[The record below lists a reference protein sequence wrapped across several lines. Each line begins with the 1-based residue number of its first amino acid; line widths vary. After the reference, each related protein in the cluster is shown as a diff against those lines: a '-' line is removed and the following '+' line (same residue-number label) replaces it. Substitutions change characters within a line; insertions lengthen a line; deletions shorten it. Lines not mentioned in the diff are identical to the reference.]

1 MAREEMQK
9 GFLSPFE
16 PVNAGL
22 LIAAYIFM
30 RRRGVLFEILD
41 ERLFHFTI
49 STDDEEYG
57 S

>member
-22 LIAAYIFM
+22 LSAYIFM